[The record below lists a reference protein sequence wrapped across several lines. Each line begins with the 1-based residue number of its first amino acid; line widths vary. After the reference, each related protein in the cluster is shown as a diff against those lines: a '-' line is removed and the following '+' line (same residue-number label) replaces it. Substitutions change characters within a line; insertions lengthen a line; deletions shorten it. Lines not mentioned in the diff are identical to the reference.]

1 MQQREMTKCLKA
13 LANER
18 RIRIIRELGA
28 SHEYTVGD
36 LARRIKLSYK
46 STSKHLLK
54 LAECD
59 LITREQRSLEVYCR
73 LNPVHPILRLLL
85 PHLKS

>member
-1 MQQREMTKCLKA
+1 MEYRELTKCLKA

-18 RIRIIRELGA
+18 RIRILRELVR
-28 SHEYTVGD
+28 SRECTVGG

-54 LAECD
+54 LAECN
-59 LITREQRSLEVYCR
+59 LIDRDQRSLEVYCR
-73 LNPVHPILRLLL
+73 LNRSHVVLHPLLN
-85 PHLKS
+85 HLKP

>member
-1 MQQREMTKCLKA
+1 MEQRELTKCLKA

-18 RIRIIRELGA
+18 RIRILSELMRSREC
-28 SHEYTVGD
+28 TVGE
-36 LARRIKLSYK
+36 LASRIKLSYK

-73 LNPVHPILRLLL
+73 ANSSHTLLRTLLTHFT
-85 PHLKS
+85 P